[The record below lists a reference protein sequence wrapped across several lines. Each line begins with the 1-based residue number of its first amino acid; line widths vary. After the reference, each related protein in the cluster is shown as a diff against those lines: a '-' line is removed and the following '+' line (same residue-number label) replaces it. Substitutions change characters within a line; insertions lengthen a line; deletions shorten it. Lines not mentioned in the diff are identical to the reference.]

1 MTPLPK
7 THCLRIPCGRY
18 RSGNLSLP
26 QCASSVLELTGE
38 AGALTSFRKPLP
50 DRKLPA
56 GGRPKG
62 TQLLEPIA
70 PSKARTRLWLNSV
83 RRTRSPTPCVANHEE
98 DRGLS
103 LAYEVRSAGVSS
115 LREPRATLCS
125 WKPASPYEVRA
136 LLCAER
142 ILKEFHSLPS
152 KSYATVGPGK

>member
-1 MTPLPK
+1 VDGFPACRLRHALATPSWRWK
-7 THCLRIPCGRY
+7 
-18 RSGNLSLP
+18 
-26 QCASSVLELTGE
+26 AMVSV
-38 AGALTSFRKPLP
+38 TSFRKPLP

-115 LREPRATLCS
+115 LREPRARLCS
-125 WKPASPYEVRA
+125 WKPELASPLDSSARFRA
-136 LLCAER
+136 RATQPSGLESS
-142 ILKEFHSLPS
+142 SLRLHGS
-152 KSYATVGPGK
+152 LSE